1 MRNYKT
7 WYSTAIVFQFI
18 TAAVHSLSF
27 LNTPVPQNAQE
38 RVLFDL
44 MRNYRRDLAGMHVST
59 EELMLALS
67 ACFTLLYLFGG
78 LLNNFLL
85 RRSQDTNLHRGV
97 LWINVLVFGICF
109 VLMALFTFWPPIILT
124 GLVWLFLCLALI
136 TIQR

>member
-7 WYSTAIVFQFI
+7 WFTTAIIFQFI
-18 TAAVHSLSF
+18 TAAIHSLSF
-27 LNTPVPQNAQE
+27 FNSPVPQNEQE
-38 RVLFDL
+38 RMLFDL
-44 MRNYRRDLAGMHVST
+44 MRSYRRDLAGMSVST

-78 LLNNFLL
+78 LVNNFLL
-85 RRSQDTNLHRGV
+85 RRSQDTGLHRGV
-97 LWINVLVFGICF
+97 LRINVLVFGVCF
-109 VLMALFTFWPPIILT
+109 VLMAVFTFWPPIILT

>member
-1 MRNYKT
+1 
-7 WYSTAIVFQFI
+7 
-18 TAAVHSLSF
+18 
-27 LNTPVPQNAQE
+27 
-38 RVLFDL
+38 
-44 MRNYRRDLAGMHVST
+44 MHVST

-78 LLNNFLL
+78 LVNNFLL
-85 RRSQDTNLHRGV
+85 RRSQDTNLLRGL